1 MNEVEF
7 RNWLSKKGVNKKVQ
21 CDCISRLKRIER
33 EINHCDID
41 EQYRSDKCSEL
52 LLLFENNGINDLM
65 EKYPHANFPIGKYY
79 MSTYRLAL
87 KKYILF
93 CEETIAGKL

>member
-7 RNWLSKKGVNKKVQ
+7 RNWLGKKGADKKIQ

-33 EINHCDID
+33 EIENCDID
-41 EQYRSDKCSEL
+41 EQYRSDQCETL
-52 LLLFENNGINDLM
+52 LLLLENNGNNEEM
-65 EKYPHANFPIGKYY
+65 KKHPQANLPIGKYY

-87 KKYILF
+87 KKYIQF
-93 CEETIAGKL
+93 CDETVRR